1 MVFDAL
7 KSVEE
12 LQEVGIPE
20 AHAKAQ
26 IRILQGVIES
36 DLATKRDLEE
46 LRKATTHALNELR
59 QATKLDL
66 KELELRLTI
75 KLGSIVV
82 VVIGLLV
89 ALSRLKLL

>member
-12 LQEVGIPE
+12 LREAGVPE

-36 DLATKRDLEE
+36 DLATKR
-46 LRKATTHALNELR
+46 
-59 QATKLDL
+59 DL

-89 ALSRLKLL
+89 ALSRLKFL